1 MTLKD
6 LSQDRHNNLNII
18 RLFASLL
25 VLYMHSFSVCIGD
38 QRQDITGILTGYKQ
52 LSGGLAVDIFFII
65 SGFLICR
72 SFDRSKSLWAY
83 IKARF
88 LRIWPLLFV
97 VVCVTTFIIGPIL
110 TEHSASLY
118 FKSNWFGF
126 FRNVFFIN
134 TYSMLPGVFNYHYNH
149 SLNGSLW
156 TLQYEVICYILVVL
170 TSLLWKKYKAA
181 APIFTVILAGF
192 YLYGVYVTPIDIGFV
207 STVFVANF
215 VRLAMF
221 FCMGM
226 TYYRYEDYICISGKL
241 CLVAI
246 AGLVAGTILA
256 NFEVVFALFGSYIIF
271 FIAFQ
276 KKAVATWYDKVGDLS
291 YGVYVM
297 SFTVQQILVE
307 VLGHPSEYYKT
318 MTMNPY
324 LNMLLTVMIVLPLA
338 WLSWHF
344 LESPCLKLKKGP
356 AEKKVDV

>member
-72 SFDRSKSLWAY
+72 SYDRSKSLWAY
-83 IKARF
+83 VKARF

-97 VVCVTTFIIGPIL
+97 VVCLTTFIIGPIL
-110 TEHSASLY
+110 TEHSLSLY
-118 FKSNWFGF
+118 FRSNWFGF
-126 FRNVFFIN
+126 FRNAFFIN
-134 TYSMLPGVFNYHYNH
+134 TYSMLPGVFNNHYNH

-170 TSLLWKKYKAA
+170 TAFLWKRFRAT
-181 APIFTVILAGF
+181 APVFTLVLAGF
-192 YLYGVYVTPIDIGFV
+192 YLYGTYISPIDVGFV
-207 STVFVANF
+207 STDFVANF
-215 VRLAMF
+215 ARLAMF

-226 TYYRYEDYICISGKL
+226 TYYRYQDYIHISWKL
-241 CLVAI
+241 CLIAI
-246 AGLVAGTILA
+246 AGLVLGTILT
-256 NFEVVFALFGSYIIF
+256 NFEIVFAIFGSYIIF

-276 KKAVATWYDKVGDLS
+276 KMAVASWYDKVGDLS

-297 SFTVQQILVE
+297 AFPIQQILVDT
-307 VLGHPSEYYKT
+307 LGQPSEYYKT

-324 LNMLLTVMIVLPLA
+324 LNMVLTLAIVLPLS
-338 WLSWHF
+338 WLSWRF
-344 LESPCLKLKKGP
+344 IESPCLRLKDFTIKKG
-356 AEKKVDV
+356 